1 MIAATSGLRIFLAP
15 SYTDMRKSI
24 NGLSV
29 LVDEYDLDPFSGNL
43 FVFCNRRQ
51 DKLKI
56 LYWDYNG
63 FCLWYKRLE
72 KHCFKWPQS
81 AADVREINRRELD
94 WLLAGLDL
102 CQPSAHGF
110 LTYDLSA

>member
-15 SYTDMRKSI
+15 GYTDMRKSI

-43 FVFCNRRQ
+43 FAFCNRRR

-72 KHCFKWPQS
+72 QHCFRWP
-81 AADVREINRRELD
+81 I
-94 WLLAGLDL
+94 
-102 CQPSAHGF
+102 
-110 LTYDLSA
+110 